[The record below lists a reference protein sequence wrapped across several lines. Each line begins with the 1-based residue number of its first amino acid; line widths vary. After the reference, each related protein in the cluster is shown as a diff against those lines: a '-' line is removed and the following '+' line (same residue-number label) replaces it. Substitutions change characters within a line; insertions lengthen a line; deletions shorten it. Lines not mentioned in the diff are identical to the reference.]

1 MGAFFLS
8 RCLWLIVYSVPRYD
22 RDVGGTGEAEG
33 ILNAL
38 SFGDPLCEFGVAIVG
53 IHIGEC

>member
-22 RDVGGTGEAEG
+22 RDVGGTGEAEE
-33 ILNAL
+33 IRNVL
-38 SFGDPLCEFGVAIVG
+38 SFGYDFCEFDVFIVG
-53 IHIGEC
+53 IQEPS